1 MSILA
6 GYIIIVFLFFLG
18 FSLFDFIAYNSNFN
32 LKKAIKHLLFFIS
45 YDNRKSRP
53 FVLYII
59 ILAYFSISNANIL
72 A

>member
-1 MSILA
+1 MNKDCTDWT
-6 GYIIIVFLFFLG
+6 IV
-18 FSLFDFIAYNSNFN
+18 NRSNGITYKF
-32 LKKAIKHLLFFIS
+32 
-45 YDNRKSRP
+45 NRKSRP